1 MPIEVTEEAAE
12 VLKRSLELGGV
23 DRSEGGIRLRG
34 ARSLSG
40 GFDVQVELA
49 AGPEGDEQTI
59 EAHGVRV
66 FVGADVLEAMPDAV
80 VDLELQHDIVSVR
93 PAAEGTG

>member
-1 MPIEVTEEAAE
+1 MPIEVTEAAAG

-23 DRSEGGIRLRG
+23 DRLVGGIRLRG
-34 ARSLSG
+34 ARSLGG

-49 AGPEGDEQTI
+49 GGPEEHDQVV
-59 EAHGVRV
+59 EAHGVRL
-66 FVGADVLEAMPDAV
+66 FVGAEVREAMPDAI

-93 PAAEGTG
+93 PAAEAE

>member
-1 MPIEVTEEAAE
+1 MTVEITEAAAE
-12 VLKRSLELGGV
+12 VLKRSLELGSI
-23 DRSEGGIRLRG
+23 DPAAGGIRLRG

-49 AGPEGDEQTI
+49 GGPEEGEQTI
-59 EAHGVRV
+59 EAHGIRL
-66 FVGADVLEAMPDAV
+66 FVGPDVTDAMPDAI

-93 PAAEGTG
+93 PATEGLG